1 MLQNFIKKHL
11 KNVSLQRVAVLFVF
25 IAFVTVITFAGILL
39 SAGDSAANAPLRP
52 KASGNTLL
60 SDDKQDYSE
69 LMNDSYAD
77 VCSRD
82 LELALVY
89 LNKKSL
95 AKEARFSVC
104 TVKAGENF
112 WGIAKKRNYTID
124 TIVGCNP
131 QFKNLIAGLGEQII
145 LPNLGGTIHQ
155 VKDGETLQEIA
166 ELYNVTEDYIK
177 TYNNIKRKVKTGDII
192 FMQGKKPVLLN
203 EDMSKLFATRRLFR
217 SPLAGEYTSLIGTR
231 NDPLIQGVT
240 KMHNG
245 VDIRAKIGTWVGAA
259 AAGRVTEAGFA
270 NGYGYYIRIQHDN
283 GYSTLYGHLSKIH
296 VKQGQRVKAGQLIAK
311 SGNTGRTTGPHLHF
325 SIFRNGA
332 VKNPLDY
339 LW

>member
-1 MLQNFIKKHL
+1 MLDSFIKKHL

-25 IAFVTVITFAGILL
+25 VAFVVLTTFAGILL
-39 SAGDSAANAPLRP
+39 SAGDSAANAPLKP

-60 SDDKQDYSE
+60 ADSKQDYSE

-82 LELALVY
+82 MELALVY

-95 AKEARFSVC
+95 AKGAKFSVH
-104 TVKAGENF
+104 TVKNGENF
-112 WGIAKKRNYTID
+112 WGLAKKRNYTID

-131 QFKNLIAGLGEQII
+131 QFQNLTASLGEQVII
-145 LPNLGGTIHQ
+145 PSVGGTIHQ
-155 VKDGETLQEIA
+155 VKAGETLKEIA
-166 ELYNVTEDYIK
+166 EAYNVTEDYIK
-177 TYNNIKRKVKTGDII
+177 QYNSIGFRLKTGDILFI
-192 FMQGKKPVLLN
+192 QGKKPVFLN
-203 EDMSKLFATRRLFR
+203 EDMAKLFATRRLFR

-259 AAGRVTEAGFA
+259 AAGTVTEAGFG